1 MDVYNPELARTTFLK
16 AMVLLQSS
24 NTSEANVVF
33 KVAGRLRGELVP
45 DDRTNIADLTMQ
57 DFDSLVTFW
66 PW

>member
-1 MDVYNPELARTTFLK
+1 
-16 AMVLLQSS
+16 MVLLQSG

-33 KVAGRLRGELVP
+33 KVAGRLRGELVR

-66 PW
+66 SR

>member
-1 MDVYNPELARTTFLK
+1 MDVYKPELARTTFLK
-16 AMVLLQSS
+16 ARVLLQSG

-33 KVAGRLRGELVP
+33 KVAGRLRGKLVR

-66 PW
+66 SR